1 MNSDVISANKVQL
14 QVPSSWQI
22 RPLKSLASFRKG
34 LNILKADLSDQGVRV
49 ISYGQIHD
57 KSNTGVKL
65 ADGLL
70 RYIPQDLTRGGAGS
84 RLRYG
89 DLVFADTSED
99 LGGAGN
105 AVFVDTDDE
114 VFAGYH
120 TVICRLHD
128 ENVLPKFL
136 AYVVNSE
143 WWRSQVRRHVSGV
156 KVFSITRRVLSSTF
170 VQFPAYPEQRR
181 IVQLLDAETAKIDQA
196 MSLLHR
202 ELETMEQ
209 LKKSLIYEAVTK
221 GLDPTVSMKPSG
233 VEWIGDMPERWR
245 TTRIKY
251 IALAWNGLTYDP
263 ADVSDT
269 GTPVLRSGNV
279 QNGEL
284 DLQNLVRVVGSIP
297 EKSFAR
303 SGDILICS
311 RNGSRNLIG
320 KNALIHQDGYA
331 FGAFMMVARPTVNSQ
346 YFYYLLNSGIFDFY
360 LPTYLTSTVNQLTGT
375 NFGNMIVPIVDDP
388 DEQLAIVEELNTKC
402 KALDVA
408 MEKKRA
414 QLTLLRKKRDSVI
427 FEYVTGKRCVSEVA

>member
-1 MNSDVISANKVQL
+1 MNPDAISANKAQL
-14 QVPSSWQI
+14 QVPSGWQI

-34 LNILKADLSDQGVRV
+34 LSILKTDLSDQGVRV

-65 ADGLL
+65 TDGLL
-70 RYIPQDLTRGGAGS
+70 RYIPQELTRGGSGS

-99 LGGAGN
+99 LEGAGN

-120 TVICRLHD
+120 TVICRLHE

-143 WWRSQVRRHVSGV
+143 CWRSQVRRHVSGV
-156 KVFSITRRVLSSTF
+156 KVFSITRRILSSTF
-170 VQFPAYPEQRR
+170 VQFPAYSEQQR
-181 IVQLLDAETAKIDQA
+181 IVQLLDAETAKIDRA
-196 MSLLHR
+196 LNLLEQ
-202 ELETMEQ
+202 ELVTLEQ
-209 LKKSLIYEAVTK
+209 LKKSLIHEAVTK
-221 GLDPTVSMKPSG
+221 GLDPTVPMKPSG
-233 VEWIGDMPERWR
+233 VEWIGDIPDRWK

-251 IALAWNGLTYDP
+251 IAPAWNGLTYDP
-263 ADVSDT
+263 ADVSDA
-269 GTPVLRSGNV
+269 GTPVLRSGNI

-284 DLQNLVRVVGSIP
+284 DLQNLVRVDGSIP

-320 KNALIHQDGYA
+320 KNTLIHEDGYA
-331 FGAFMMVARPTVNSQ
+331 FGAFMMIARPTVNSQ

-375 NFGNMIVPIVDDP
+375 NFGNMIVPITDDP
-388 DEQLAIVEELNTKC
+388 DEQLAIVEELNAKC

-408 MEKKRA
+408 VEKKRT
-414 QLTLLRKKRDSVI
+414 QLSLLRKQRDSLI
-427 FEYVTGKRCVSEVA
+427 FEYVTGKRRVSEVA

>member
-34 LNILKADLSDQGVRV
+34 LNILKTDLSDQGVRV

-209 LKKSLIYEAVTK
+209 LKKSLIYEVVTK
-221 GLDPTVSMKPSG
+221 GLDPTVPMKPSG
-233 VEWIGDMPERWR
+233 VEWIGE
-245 TTRIKY
+245 
-251 IALAWNGLTYDP
+251 
-263 ADVSDT
+263 
-269 GTPVLRSGNV
+269 
-279 QNGEL
+279 
-284 DLQNLVRVVGSIP
+284 IP
-297 EKSFAR
+297 EHWVTKRLRYVASAKTGQTPPSDDPTYFDGPVTWYTPNDVNNDHVDTSAR
-303 SGDILICS
+303 TLTLKAISERRAPLIS
-311 RNGSRNLIG
+311 AGVTLFVGIGATIG
-320 KNALIHQDGYA
+320 KVG
-331 FGAFMMVARPTVNSQ
+331 FSNSACSFNQ
-346 YFYYLLNSGIFDFY
+346 QITA
-360 LPTYLTSTVNQLTGT
+360 LPTYVDSAEWLFYVMQAQRD
-375 NFGNMIVPIVDDP
+375 FIVGQAMYTTLPIVNNGSLGDLLLP
-388 DEQLAIVEELNTKC
+388 IPPGGEQSEIAVALNKRISHIDQIVAVKKLQSETLARQRESL
-402 KALDVA
+402 
-408 MEKKRA
+408 
-414 QLTLLRKKRDSVI
+414 I
-427 FEYVTGKRCVSEVA
+427 FEYVTGKRRVSEVA

>member
-34 LNILKADLSDQGVRV
+34 LNILKTDLSDQGVRV

-120 TVICRLHD
+120 RLHD

-209 LKKSLIYEAVTK
+209 LKKSLIYEVVTK
-221 GLDPTVSMKPSG
+221 GLDPTVPMKPSG
-233 VEWIGDMPERWR
+233 VEWIGE
-245 TTRIKY
+245 
-251 IALAWNGLTYDP
+251 
-263 ADVSDT
+263 
-269 GTPVLRSGNV
+269 
-279 QNGEL
+279 
-284 DLQNLVRVVGSIP
+284 IP
-297 EKSFAR
+297 EHWVTKRLRYVASAKTGQTPPSDDPTYFDGPVTWYTPNDVNNDHVDTSAR
-303 SGDILICS
+303 TLTLKAISERRAPLIS
-311 RNGSRNLIG
+311 AGVTLFVGIGATIG
-320 KNALIHQDGYA
+320 KVG
-331 FGAFMMVARPTVNSQ
+331 FSNSACSFNQ
-346 YFYYLLNSGIFDFY
+346 QITA
-360 LPTYLTSTVNQLTGT
+360 LPTYVDSAEWLFYVMQAQRD
-375 NFGNMIVPIVDDP
+375 FIVGQAMYTTLPIVNNGSLGDLLLP
-388 DEQLAIVEELNTKC
+388 IPPGGEQSEIAVALNKRISHIDQIVAVKKLQSETLARQRESL
-402 KALDVA
+402 
-408 MEKKRA
+408 
-414 QLTLLRKKRDSVI
+414 I
-427 FEYVTGKRCVSEVA
+427 FEYVTGKRRVSEVA

>member
-34 LNILKADLSDQGVRV
+34 LNILKTDLSDQGVRV

-209 LKKSLIYEAVTK
+209 LKKSLIYEVVTK
-221 GLDPTVSMKPSG
+221 GLDPTVPMKPSG
-233 VEWIGDMPERWR
+233 VEWIGE
-245 TTRIKY
+245 
-251 IALAWNGLTYDP
+251 
-263 ADVSDT
+263 
-269 GTPVLRSGNV
+269 
-279 QNGEL
+279 
-284 DLQNLVRVVGSIP
+284 IP
-297 EKSFAR
+297 EHWVTKRLRYVASAKTGQTPPSDDPTYFDGPVTWYTPNDVNNDHVDTSAR
-303 SGDILICS
+303 TLTLKAISERRAPLIS
-311 RNGSRNLIG
+311 AGVTLFVGIGATIG
-320 KNALIHQDGYA
+320 KVG
-331 FGAFMMVARPTVNSQ
+331 FSNSACSFNQ
-346 YFYYLLNSGIFDFY
+346 QITA
-360 LPTYLTSTVNQLTGT
+360 LPTYVDSAEWLFYVMQAQRD
-375 NFGNMIVPIVDDP
+375 FIVGQAMYTTLPIVNNGSLGDLLLP
-388 DEQLAIVEELNTKC
+388 IPPGGEQSEIAVALNKRISHIDQIVAVKKLQSETLASQRESL
-402 KALDVA
+402 
-408 MEKKRA
+408 
-414 QLTLLRKKRDSVI
+414 I
-427 FEYVTGKRCVSEVA
+427 FEYVTGKRRVSEVA

>member
-1 MNSDVISANKVQL
+1 MNPDAISANKAQL

-22 RPLKSLASFRKG
+22 RPLKSVASFRKG
-34 LNILKADLSDQGVRV
+34 LSILKTDLSDEGVRV

-70 RYIPQDLTRGGAGS
+70 RYIPQELTRGGSGA

-99 LGGAGN
+99 LEGAGN

-120 TVICRLHD
+120 TVICRLRD

-143 WWRSQVRRHVSGV
+143 YWRSQVRRQVSGV
-156 KVFSITRRVLSSTF
+156 KVFSITQRILSSTF
-170 VQFPAYPEQRR
+170 VQFPAYPEQQR
-181 IVQLLDAETAKIDQA
+181 IVQLLDVETAKIDQA
-196 MSLLHR
+196 MSLLRR
-202 ELETMEQ
+202 ELETLEQ
-209 LKKSLIYEAVTK
+209 FKKSVIHEAVTK
-221 GLDPTVSMKPSG
+221 GLDLTVPMKPSG
-233 VEWIGDMPERWR
+233 VEWIGDIPEHWR

-251 IALAWNGLTYDP
+251 IAPAWNGLTYDP

-269 GTPVLRSGNV
+269 GTPVLRSGNI

-297 EKSFAR
+297 EKAFAR

-331 FGAFMMVARPTVNSQ
+331 FGAFMMIARPTVNSQ

-375 NFGNMIVPIVDDP
+375 NFGNMIVPITDDP

-402 KALDVA
+402 KALDVV

-414 QLTLLRKKRDSVI
+414 QLSLLRKERDSVI
-427 FEYVTGKRCVSEVA
+427 FEYVTGKRRVSEVA

>member
-34 LNILKADLSDQGVRV
+34 LNILKTDLSDQGVRV

-70 RYIPQDLTRGGAGS
+70 RYIPQDLTRGGSGS

-209 LKKSLIYEAVTK
+209 LKKSLIYEVVTK
-221 GLDPTVSMKPSG
+221 GLDPTVPMKPSG
-233 VEWIGDMPERWR
+233 VEWIGE
-245 TTRIKY
+245 
-251 IALAWNGLTYDP
+251 
-263 ADVSDT
+263 
-269 GTPVLRSGNV
+269 
-279 QNGEL
+279 
-284 DLQNLVRVVGSIP
+284 IP
-297 EKSFAR
+297 EHWVTKRLRYVASAKTGQTPPSDDPTYFDGPVTWYTPNDINNDHVDTSAR
-303 SGDILICS
+303 TLTLKAISERRAPLIS
-311 RNGSRNLIG
+311 AGVTLFVGIGATIG
-320 KNALIHQDGYA
+320 KVG
-331 FGAFMMVARPTVNSQ
+331 FSNSACSFNQ
-346 YFYYLLNSGIFDFY
+346 QITA
-360 LPTYLTSTVNQLTGT
+360 LPTYVDSAEWLFYVMQAQRD
-375 NFGNMIVPIVDDP
+375 FIVGQAMYTTLPIVNNGSLGDLLLP
-388 DEQLAIVEELNTKC
+388 IPPGGEQSEIAVALNKRISHIDQIVAVKKLQSETLARQRESL
-402 KALDVA
+402 
-408 MEKKRA
+408 
-414 QLTLLRKKRDSVI
+414 I
-427 FEYVTGKRCVSEVA
+427 FEYVTGKRRVSEVA

>member
-34 LNILKADLSDQGVRV
+34 LNILKTDLSDQGVRV

-209 LKKSLIYEAVTK
+209 LKKSLIYEVVTK

-233 VEWIGDMPERWR
+233 VEWIGE
-245 TTRIKY
+245 
-251 IALAWNGLTYDP
+251 
-263 ADVSDT
+263 
-269 GTPVLRSGNV
+269 
-279 QNGEL
+279 
-284 DLQNLVRVVGSIP
+284 IP
-297 EKSFAR
+297 EHWVTKRLRYVASAKTGQTPPSDDPTYFDGPVTWYTPNDINNDHVDTSAR
-303 SGDILICS
+303 TLTLKAISERRAPLIS
-311 RNGSRNLIG
+311 AGVTLFVGIGATIG
-320 KNALIHQDGYA
+320 KVG
-331 FGAFMMVARPTVNSQ
+331 FSNSACSFNQ
-346 YFYYLLNSGIFDFY
+346 QITA
-360 LPTYLTSTVNQLTGT
+360 LPTYVDSAEWLFYVMQAQRD
-375 NFGNMIVPIVDDP
+375 FIVGQAMYTTLPIVNNGSLGDLLLP
-388 DEQLAIVEELNTKC
+388 IPPGGEQSEIAVALNKRISHIDQIVAVKKLQSETLARQRESL
-402 KALDVA
+402 
-408 MEKKRA
+408 
-414 QLTLLRKKRDSVI
+414 I
-427 FEYVTGKRCVSEVA
+427 FEYVTGKRRVSEVA

>member
-34 LNILKADLSDQGVRV
+34 LNILKTDLSDQGVRV

-143 WWRSQVRRHVSGV
+143 WWRSQVRRYVSGV

-209 LKKSLIYEAVTK
+209 LKKSLIYEVVTK
-221 GLDPTVSMKPSG
+221 GLDPTVPMKPSG
-233 VEWIGDMPERWR
+233 VEWIGE
-245 TTRIKY
+245 
-251 IALAWNGLTYDP
+251 
-263 ADVSDT
+263 
-269 GTPVLRSGNV
+269 
-279 QNGEL
+279 
-284 DLQNLVRVVGSIP
+284 IP
-297 EKSFAR
+297 EHWVTKRLRYVASAKTGQTPPSDDPTYFDGPVTWYTPNDVNNDHVDTSAR
-303 SGDILICS
+303 TLTLKAISERRAPLIS
-311 RNGSRNLIG
+311 AGVTLFVGIGATIG
-320 KNALIHQDGYA
+320 KVG
-331 FGAFMMVARPTVNSQ
+331 FSNSACSFNQ
-346 YFYYLLNSGIFDFY
+346 QITA
-360 LPTYLTSTVNQLTGT
+360 LPTYVDSAEWLFYVMQAQRD
-375 NFGNMIVPIVDDP
+375 FIVGQAMYTTLPIVNNGSLGDLLLP
-388 DEQLAIVEELNTKC
+388 IPPGGEQSEIAVALNKRISHIDQIVAVKKLQSETLARQRESL
-402 KALDVA
+402 
-408 MEKKRA
+408 
-414 QLTLLRKKRDSVI
+414 I
-427 FEYVTGKRCVSEVA
+427 FEYVTGKRRVSEVA